1 MPTEHLELVVCIQKL
16 LFQLRALFY
25 LVLQLLLDA
34 IKVTKGS
41 LNSFQALLELFLLL
55 IKALLGQF
63 LQLSV
68 LGISPSKVLA
78 SFDVICI
85 GSSPI
90 GKLSCIRFPELLEL
104 NGVGLQFV
112 VFVIEFLLEFLDELG

>member
-1 MPTEHLELVVCIQKL
+1 MELVVCIQKL

-78 SFDVICI
+78 GFDVICI